1 MPILMMHL
9 RILFLL
15 KAFSNKKSI
24 IPLTNQKQKISN
36 ILQEYLVVNGV
47 IASPFAANHMMANIY
62 YNLHR
67 FLYILCPS
75 LLSSSL
81 FHTINEDLGRLIP
94 VFGPSSAL
102 LL

>member
-1 MPILMMHL
+1 MPILMMGL

-15 KAFSNKKSI
+15 KALSNKKSI
-24 IPLTNQKQKISN
+24 IPLTNKKKISN

-81 FHTINEDLGRLIP
+81 LHTMNEDLGRLIP
-94 VFGPSSAL
+94 VFGPSSASL
-102 LL
+102 L